1 MLHYQVFTSWH
12 WSRGLKDSCEEE
24 MSSEDSQDN
33 DEEIT
38 RRRKPNKKGM
48 QEKSLKEQYI
58 RIPMVYFLQYK
69 P

>member
-1 MLHYQVFTSWH
+1 
-12 WSRGLKDSCEEE
+12 

-38 RRRKPNKKGM
+38 RRKPNKKGM
-48 QEKSLKEQYI
+48 QERSFTEQHI